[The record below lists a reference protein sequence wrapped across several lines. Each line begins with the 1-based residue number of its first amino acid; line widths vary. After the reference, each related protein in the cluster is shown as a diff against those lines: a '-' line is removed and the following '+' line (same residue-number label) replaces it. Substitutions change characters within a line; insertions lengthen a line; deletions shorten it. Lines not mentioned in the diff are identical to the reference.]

1 MSIIEVLF
9 FPVILI
15 FWVLEHIDVIFWIM
29 CAAAVFLVLLWIF
42 QPLFYMIG
50 GILEALAESVTGG
63 GGVSC
68 PPSNEYK
75 AAAAPFIEAAK
86 RRQEERK
93 ERRKLRLER
102 NKHKRELL
110 KGQRKR
116 YKARQKGKLL
126 PYEAGETT
134 GETVVYSES
143 VSEDGILRPDL
154 LQQSGQNDREQ
165 CL

>member
-15 FWVLEHIDVIFWIM
+15 FWMLEHIDIIFWVM
-29 CAAAVFLVLLWIF
+29 CAAAIFLVLLWVL
-42 QPLFYMIG
+42 QPLFFMIG
-50 GILEALAESVTGG
+50 GILEALAECVTG

-75 AAAAPFIEAAK
+75 AAAEPFIEAAK

-110 KGQRKR
+110 KGQRER

-126 PYEAGETT
+126 TNDNDSTT
-134 GETVVYSES
+134 GETIMYSES
-143 VSEDGILRPDL
+143 FSKDGILRQDL
-154 LQQSGQNDREQ
+154 LQ
-165 CL
+165 